1 MAVIVIVSPGQI
13 SAFLQTISGAF
24 GFGVTITSTDATA
37 LTHSNSLQTA
47 L

>member
-1 MAVIVIVSPGQI
+1 MVSPGQI
-13 SAFLQTISGAF
+13 SPFSQTITGAC
-24 GFGVTITSTDATA
+24 GFGVTITSTEAIA